1 MKKIIV
7 EMLDMNGYWQILDVN
22 GVPWSTSISSSTEF
36 PHKEVDTQDKIKALL
51 KLKDAGFS
59 AEDILELRKADLI

>member
-7 EMLDMNGYWQILDVN
+7 EMVDINGYWQIVDVN
-22 GVPWSTSISSSTEF
+22 GASWSTGISSSTEF
-36 PHKEVDTQDKIKALL
+36 LQREVDNQDKLKSLL

>member
-7 EMLDMNGYWQILDVN
+7 EMVDTNGYWQIVDVN
-22 GVPWSTSISSSTEF
+22 GAPWSTSILSSVEF
-36 PHKEVDTQDKIKALL
+36 PHKEVDNQDRIKTLL

>member
-7 EMLDMNGYWQILDVN
+7 EMVDINGYWQIVDVN
-22 GVPWSTSISSSTEF
+22 GASWSTGISSSTGF
-36 PHKEVDTQDKIKALL
+36 LQREVDNQDKLKSLL